1 MDFQSIVL
9 CMDGKFYYAHI
20 IILKYQ
26 SGYFLEYFKGEYDDK
41 RKVLYSLF
49 LFLKLN

>member
-1 MDFQSIVL
+1 
-9 CMDGKFYYAHI
+9 MDGKFYFAHI

-41 RKVLYSLF
+41 RKNGKYYIVCSYF
-49 LFLKLN
+49 